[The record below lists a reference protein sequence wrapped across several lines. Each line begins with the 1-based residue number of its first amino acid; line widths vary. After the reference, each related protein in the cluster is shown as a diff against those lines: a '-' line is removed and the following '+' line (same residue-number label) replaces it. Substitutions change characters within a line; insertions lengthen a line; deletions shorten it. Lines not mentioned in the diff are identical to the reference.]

1 MDYLITQFAVIA
13 TYLRLL
19 ILPINQNLDYDYP
32 IYSSL
37 AQARP
42 LLGLLLHLA
51 LIGVAIYAWRKA
63 GKGQRAKGEG
73 KSKADH
79 SPFTIHHSLV
89 AFGIFWFYLTLSV
102 ESGIIPIKDVIFE
115 HRVYLPSAG
124 IALAAVTGLVLL
136 SRWLSSK
143 LLFSLMAILLVGLA
157 AATIK
162 RNMVWQSPIA
172 VWEDIVAKSP
182 NKLRP
187 YYNLGCE
194 YAKNDDMASA
204 IKYFQQSIKIKET
217 QPECHNNLGS
227 AYIRTERMDEAL
239 YHIQRALE
247 LNPSYSMAY
256 FNLGL
261 VYAYKGQ
268 SKDAVNSIEKAIEL
282 DPKNHEFKSK
292 LELLKQYL

>member
-1 MDYLITQFAVIA
+1 MLSKIKIV
-13 TYLRLL
+13 
-19 ILPINQNLDYDYP
+19 
-32 IYSSL
+32 
-37 AQARP
+37 
-42 LLGLLLHLA
+42 
-51 LIGVAIYAWRKA
+51 
-63 GKGQRAKGEG
+63 G
-73 KSKADH
+73 KSFSLISILFPLHAPYLSYSPMTLPHHIHNVALPSVLLFSDVQDTQLSALSFYCPEIVCS
-79 SPFTIHHSLV
+79 SPFTFHYSLI